1 MIGYQLSFFTSQ
13 NHKHRGK
20 PVSEWI
26 IEHAHKIGIRGA
38 TLLNATE
45 GYGQHR
51 RIHSTHFF
59 DLSEQPQE
67 IVLAVTE
74 EEANK
79 LFAVIRDEAIKVFYT
94 KSKIEFGMLG
104 NGENDSLINPKL

>member
-1 MIGYQLSFFTSQ
+1 MIGYQLSFFTNQ
-13 NHKHRGK
+13 DHRHHGK

-26 IEHAHKIGIRGA
+26 LEQSRKLRIRGA
-38 TLLNATE
+38 TLLNASE

-67 IVLAVTE
+67 VILAVTE
-74 EEANK
+74 EEADK
-79 LFAVIRDEAIKVFYT
+79 LFAKLNEETVKVFYT
-94 KSKIEFGMLG
+94 KTKIEFGMLG
-104 NGENDSLINPKL
+104 E

>member
-1 MIGYQLSFFTSQ
+1 MIGYQLSFFTNQ
-13 NHKHRGK
+13 DHRHHGK

-26 IEHAHKIGIRGA
+26 LKQAQKLGIRGA

-51 RIHSTHFF
+51 RIHSAHFF

-67 IVLAVTE
+67 VVLAVTE
-74 EEANK
+74 EEADK
-79 LFAVIRDEAIKVFYT
+79 LLAKLNEEAVKVFYT
-94 KSKIEFGMLG
+94 KTKIEFGMLG
-104 NGENDSLINPKL
+104 E

>member
-1 MIGYQLSFFTSQ
+1 MIGYQLSFFTNQ
-13 NHKHRGK
+13 DHRHHGK

-26 IEHAHKIGIRGA
+26 LEQSRKLGIRGA
-38 TLLNATE
+38 TLLNASE

-67 IVLAVTE
+67 VILAVTE
-74 EEANK
+74 EEADK
-79 LFAVIRDEAIKVFYT
+79 LFAKLNEETVKVFYT
-94 KSKIEFGMLG
+94 KTKIEFGMLG
-104 NGENDSLINPKL
+104 E